1 MINRPH
7 YVRES
12 ADVEEKEIRQYAEE
26 FIDYYFYKK
35 NLSVLMSMM
44 HPDICWSHYGQRIV
58 RGIDNVR
65 KMLNAKEDI
74 FSLDF
79 CNIQFLDVKISN
91 QDSTVEYKAELQ
103 ICKGEMQKTIII
115 FGSLTF
121 VLEGQDILL
130 YEVTFS
136 LFQSGKQIID
146 YVFKENNEKENN
158 CFQLMQ
164 SKNANHFQQI
174 HNDLEVLTNN
184 VPGGI
189 FKCLDNDELTIL
201 YMSEGF
207 LSMFGYT
214 RDEIK
219 ERFHNSF
226 KEMIAPEDRISTSQE
241 VKRQMKLGKTKRI
254 EYRIIHHDGHY
265 VWVLDK
271 GQLIEE
277 HTGGYPCFYC
287 IMIDVTQEKKVEEEL
302 RLSLERYN
310 IIMDQTN
317 DVIFEW
323 DILKKQIRFSK
334 NWKTIF
340 GGRVLELEKSCY
352 EDDEFKKCFYP
363 KDINKLEHILNE
375 IGHGKRYIEEE
386 IRLMD
391 KEHHCHWCRLRLTV
405 QFDKHEVPLRIIGIL
420 VDIDEE
426 KKRSQYLLHKAQQD
440 ALTGI
445 YNKMTVQNLI
455 KDYLLEMNTHEVC
468 ALMIIDIDNFK
479 EINDFQG
486 HLFGD
491 AILSDI
497 ARRMKNSFP
506 YTDIIGRIGGD
517 EFIIFFK
524 NVQDLEDV
532 KKKAQTMIN
541 EMHLLENSHRGE
553 LHISCSIGVSI
564 APRDGMEFTEL
575 FQKADWALYQAKNAG
590 KKQFVIYDQSI
601 THEYLIN
608 RKQVSL
614 INEKIDS
621 NDNNRISGG
630 QIAEYVFRVLYNSS
644 DVKNAVTSILEIVG
658 LQFDVSR
665 VYIFEN
671 VDYDQYCCNTFEWC
685 NQGVEPQIDVLS
697 HVSYERDLGGNYL
710 DNFNENGIF
719 YCSDIKS
726 LPKLQYEILAPQGI
740 KSVLQ
745 CAIKD
750 NGVFKGYVGFDECR
764 QNRYWTQEQ
773 IDVLVFI
780 SEILSVFLLKSRAET
795 NLKQESQSLLSVLNN
810 QSHCI
815 YVIDPRTFQILFMN
829 KRTKEL
835 CKKEEIGK
843 PCYEI
848 FMKRQSPC
856 DFCPAVR
863 LNGECDHYKQEVY
876 NPYFHCRLNIDASY
890 VSWQG
895 QEAIMLSCY
904 NITQYQK

>member
-1 MINRPH
+1 M
-7 YVRES
+7 
-12 ADVEEKEIRQYAEE
+12 EEKEIRQYAEI
-26 FIDYYFYKK
+26 FIEHYFYKK

-58 RGIDNVR
+58 RGIDNVK
-65 KMLNAKEDI
+65 KMLDTKEAL

-79 CNIQFLDVKISN
+79 CHVQFLDMQISD
-91 QDSTVEYKAELQ
+91 QSSSVEYKVELQ
-103 ICKGEMQKTIII
+103 VCQGDMRRTIVV
-115 FGSLTF
+115 FGNLTF
-121 VLEGQDILL
+121 ILDNQDILL

-136 LFQSGKQIID
+136 LFRSLEQMSEYALEKIP
-146 YVFKENNEKENN
+146 YENETY
-158 CFQLMQ
+158 
-164 SKNANHFQQI
+164 FQQI
-174 HNDLEVLTNN
+174 HTDLEVLTNN

-207 LSMFGYT
+207 LSMVGYT
-214 RDEIK
+214 RDEIQ

-226 KEMIAPEDRISTSQE
+226 KEMIAPEDRFSISQE
-241 VKRQMKLGKTKRI
+241 VKRQMNLGKTKRI

-271 GQLIEE
+271 GKLIEE
-277 HTGGYPCFYC
+277 DEGRLCFYC
-287 IMIDVTQEKKVEEEL
+287 IIIDVTQEKKVEEEL

-310 IIMDQTN
+310 IIIDQTN

-334 NWKTIF
+334 NWKNIF
-340 GGRVLELEKSCY
+340 NDQVLEVEKSSF
-352 EDDEFKKCFYP
+352 ENDEFKKYFYP
-363 KDINKLEHILNE
+363 QDACKLDHILNE
-375 IGHGKRYIEEE
+375 INHGKHYIEEE
-386 IRLMD
+386 MRLID
-391 KEHHCHWCRLRLTV
+391 KDRQCHWCRLRLTV
-405 QFDKHEVPLRIIGIL
+405 QFDEHEVPISIIGIL

-426 KKRSQYLLHKAQQD
+426 KRRSQYLLHKAQQD

-445 YNKMTVQNLI
+445 YNKMTVQSLI
-455 KDYLLEMNTHEVC
+455 KDYLLEMNTHEMC

-497 ARRMKNSFP
+497 ARRMKNVFP

-517 EFIIFFK
+517 EFAIFFK
-524 NVQDLEDV
+524 NIHDLDDV
-532 KKKAQTMIN
+532 KKKAQAMIH
-541 EMHLLENSHRGE
+541 ETYLLEESHKHQ
-553 LHISCSIGVSI
+553 LHISCSIGISI

-575 FQKADWALYQAKNAG
+575 FQKADRALYQAKNEG

-601 THEYLIN
+601 MHEYLMN
-608 RKQVSL
+608 NSKQYSLVS
-614 INEKIDS
+614 EKIDS

-644 DVKNAVTSILEIVG
+644 DVKNAVSSILEIVG

-671 VDYDQYCCNTFEWC
+671 VDHDQYCCNTFEWC
-685 NQGVEPQIDVLS
+685 NQGVEPQMDVLS
-697 HVSYERDLGGNYL
+697 HVSYDRDLGGNYI
-710 DNFNENGIF
+710 DNFDENGIF

-740 KSVLQ
+740 KSMLQ
-745 CAIKD
+745 CAIKS
-750 NGVFKGYVGFDECR
+750 NGIFKGYVGFDECR

-795 NLKQESQSLLSVLNN
+795 NLKQESRSLLSVLNN
-810 QSHCI
+810 QRHSI
-815 YVIDPRTFQILFMN
+815 YVIDPQTFQILFMN
-829 KRTKEL
+829 KKTREL
-835 CKKEEIGK
+835 CQKEKNEK

-856 DFCPAVR
+856 DFCPAIR
-863 LNGECDHYKQEVY
+863 LNSECEHYKQEVY
-876 NPYFHCRLNIDASY
+876 NPYFQCRLDIDASH
-890 VSWQG
+890 VLWEG

-904 NITQYQK
+904 NISQYQK

>member
-1 MINRPH
+1 M
-7 YVRES
+7 
-12 ADVEEKEIRQYAEE
+12 EEKQVRQCAEN
-26 FIDYYFYKK
+26 FICHYFYRRDVT
-35 NLSVLMSMM
+35 LLISMM
-44 HPDICWSHYGQRIV
+44 HPDICWSHYYCQRIV
-58 RGIDNVR
+58 RGIDSVQE
-65 KMLNAKEDI
+65 MLNVEEQIYSVD
-74 FSLDF
+74 LHD
-79 CNIQFLDVKISN
+79 IQFLDVQIS
-91 QDSTVEYKAELQ
+91 DESSLVTYKAGLDVMQ
-103 ICKGEMQKTIII
+103 GEAHRTIVIY
-115 FGSLTF
+115 GSLTF
-121 VLEGQDILL
+121 VLENEEILL
-130 YEVTFS
+130 YEVTLS
-136 LFQSGKQIID
+136 LFQSMEQMID
-146 YVFKENNEKENN
+146 HVLKETSEKESYY
-158 CFQLMQ
+158 LKEMQ
-164 SKNANHFQQI
+164 YENAMQFQQI

-214 RDEIK
+214 REEIK

-226 KEMIAPEDRISTSQE
+226 RAMIAPEDWVSTSQE
-241 VKRQMKLGKTKRI
+241 VERQMKLGNTKRI

-265 VWVLDK
+265 IWVLDK
-271 GQLIEE
+271 GQLIKDR
-277 HTGGYPCFYC
+277 HSGCPCFHC
-287 IMIDVTQEKKVEEEL
+287 IMIDITQEKKVEEEL

-310 IIMDQTN
+310 IIMDQAN

-323 DILKKQIRFSK
+323 DITKKQIRFSK
-334 NWKTIF
+334 NWKNIF
-340 GGRVLELEKSCY
+340 DGRVLKLEKSHF
-352 EDDEFKKCFYP
+352 DDEEFKSFFYSQ
-363 KDINKLEHILNE
+363 DIKKFEHILNE
-375 IGHGKRYIEEE
+375 INNGKHYIEEE
-386 IRLMD
+386 IRLVD
-391 KEHHCHWCRLRLTV
+391 KEHHYHWCRLRLTV
-405 QFDKHEVPLRIIGIL
+405 QFDKHKVPLRVIGII

-445 YNKMTVQNLI
+445 YNKMTVQSLI
-455 KDYLLEMNTHEVC
+455 KDYLMETNSNEAS

-479 EINDFQG
+479 EINDSKG

-517 EFIIFFK
+517 EFVIFFK
-524 NVQDLEDV
+524 NIQDVNDV
-532 KKKAQTMIN
+532 KKNAQIMIH
-541 EMHLLENSHRGE
+541 EMQLLEESHKDG
-553 LHISCSIGVSI
+553 LHISCSIGISI
-564 APRDGMEFTEL
+564 SPRDGMEFTEL
-575 FQKADWALYQAKNAG
+575 FQKADRALYQAKNEG

-601 THEYLIN
+601 MHEYLMN
-608 RKQVSL
+608 TKQRSL

-644 DVKNAVTSILEIVG
+644 DVKNAISSILEIVG

-671 VDYDQYCCNTFEWC
+671 VDDDQYCCNTFEWC

-697 HVSYERDLGGNYL
+697 HVSYDRDLGGNYI

-719 YCSDIKS
+719 YCSDIKI

-740 KSVLQ
+740 KSMLQ

-773 IDVLVFI
+773 IDALVFI
-780 SEILSVFLLKSRAET
+780 SEILSVFLLKRRVEAT
-795 NLKQESQSLLSVLNN
+795 LKQESQGLLSLLNN
-810 QSHCI
+810 QSSWI
-815 YVIDPRTFQILFMN
+815 YVVDPITCQMLFIN
-829 KRTKEL
+829 KKTKEL
-835 CKKEEIGK
+835 CPDARIGM
-843 PCYEI
+843 PCYEM

-856 DFCPAVR
+856 EFCPIEQ
-863 LNGECDHYKQEVY
+863 LKDDCYNQKLKVY
-876 NPYFHCRLNIDASY
+876 NPHFDVWVDLDASR
-890 VSWQG
+890 VSWEG
-895 QEAIMLSCY
+895 KEAIMLSCHD
-904 NITQYQK
+904 ITQYQK